1 MDHEAKVLTP
11 KKKDTVSS
19 PARNVTHTTAHFS
32 VEKQWR
38 LLYARGDAGDG
49 RFSYTQGHS

>member
-1 MDHEAKVLTP
+1 VDHEAKVLTP